1 MKIIKVYDDNFI
13 GKKLRQNEEKKL
25 FAKGFKVESEEEVK
39 ETNGR
44 QACCLAIIFLPLAL
58 IPLLVKQK
66 RIKVVYTNEFESKSD
81 GSNR

>member
-1 MKIIKVYDDNFI
+1 MRITKTYDDNFI
-13 GKKLRQNEEKKL
+13 GKKMRENEEKKL

-44 QACCLAIIFLPLAL
+44 QACCLAIVFLPLAL

-66 RIKVVYTNEFESKSD
+66 RIKVVYTDEFEKRAD
-81 GSNR
+81 GSER